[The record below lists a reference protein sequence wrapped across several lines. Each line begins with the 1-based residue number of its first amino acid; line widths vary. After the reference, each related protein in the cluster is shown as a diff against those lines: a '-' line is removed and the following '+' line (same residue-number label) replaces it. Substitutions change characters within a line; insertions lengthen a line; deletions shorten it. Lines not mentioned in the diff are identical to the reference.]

1 MKVTRTVVAIALAF
15 GLLGAPLAAEA
26 EQASKVYRIG
36 SLHHAFA
43 PHVPWVEGL
52 KAGLAELGL
61 KEGREVLFEHRF
73 TEGNL
78 GALPAAAQEL
88 VRAGV
93 DLILASGEQATEA
106 AKAATQTLPVVFVNV
121 GDPVAAGVVRSIA
134 RPGGNITGVS
144 SLRAELIPK
153 RLEVLKELAPAVRR
167 VWIIYDVSDAEAPP
181 LVRKAE
187 EAAPRLGV
195 ELVVRPV
202 GTVQDLARA
211 LAALGPGDGVMVQGR
226 ATVLDISTQIVKASR
241 SARVPTIFPA
251 AFWLQWGGLVS
262 YGPDYYAVG
271 HQAARIVAK
280 ILRGAKPGDLPVEGA
295 NRIDLAINLK
305 TAKEIGLTIPQSI
318 LVRADQVIE

>member
-1 MKVTRTVVAIALAF
+1 MKRAGLILTLALA
-15 GLLGAPLAAEA
+15 LLAAPLAAGA

-43 PHVPWVEGL
+43 PHVPWIEGL

-88 VRAGV
+88 AKAGV
-93 DLILASGEQATEA
+93 DLIFSSGEQATEA
-106 AKAATQTLPVVFVNV
+106 AKAATRTLPIVFVNV
-121 GDPVAAGVVRSIA
+121 GDPVAAGVVRSIS

-144 SLRAELIPK
+144 SLLAELTPK

-167 VWIIYDVSDAEAPP
+167 VWMIYDVSDADAPP

-202 GTVQDLARA
+202 GTAQDLARA
-211 LAALGPGDGVMVQGR
+211 LAALGPGDGVMISGR
-226 ATVLDISTQIVKASR
+226 ATVLDITAQIVAVSR
-241 SARVPTIFPA
+241 SARVPVIFPA

-305 TAKEIGLTIPQSI
+305 TAKEIGLTIPQSV
-318 LVRADQVIE
+318 LLRADRVIE